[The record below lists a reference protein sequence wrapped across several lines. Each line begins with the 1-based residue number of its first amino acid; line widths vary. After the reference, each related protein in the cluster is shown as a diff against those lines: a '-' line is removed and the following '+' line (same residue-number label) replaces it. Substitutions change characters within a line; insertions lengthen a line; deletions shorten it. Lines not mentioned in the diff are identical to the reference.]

1 MVDLLNVPWTPR
13 GQTRENP
20 IRFWGEAALEDQL
33 AFANTWGSS
42 SSAPR
47 EHFNKFK
54 SAATLDVL
62 NILQQ
67 IGEHR
72 SNILEFGFPPNRSS
86 ANVDQAIVDDT
97 FDVVKYE
104 PRHCG
109 GWLGLLKVRAPN
121 PAQRVIVVD
130 RPTHSGMWFVRWPPA
145 PGRGFRQIYT
155 WLTQTITID
164 DAVFDVGNSWTPNNA
179 MLSFIA
185 GQRATGGPSTDGRAH
200 AGFESMVSTIR
211 AMVYESFD
219 KRLIDFYIR
228 HLRGHGPTEA
238 GTVHH
243 FFQLISGSGEAD
255 ATGLKSL
262 LDTTL
267 QQQLLAFPAAWNLT
281 RSPSDLWPAAVSGHV
296 EHWRVGMGNHRAGQ
310 EWLKQIVTARKT
322 EWDAAAILDV
332 IGGVRE
338 TQRTIGVTVSRAL
351 TTTQTV
357 AEEVAT
363 TIEEANRVGT
373 TSSWSQALSTAQT
386 RLHSLSQSNSSGT
399 TTTTGTTGTNA
410 TSVMVGGE
418 TGALEELL
426 LGKINGEVTNTMTTQ
441 LSNQIARH
449 QSMETT
455 TLDSNSTTT
464 GTTTTTT
471 LTAMRERTLSLARS
485 FRTSVTRA
493 VQVATGLSTN
503 VNSVIAV
510 DANRNAQKAQVV
522 SGLDV
527 ALRAIND
534 TLANL

>member
-1 MVDLLNVPWTPR
+1 MAVR
-13 GQTRENP
+13 S
-20 IRFWGEAALEDQL
+20 ALQ
-33 AFANTWGSS
+33 
-42 SSAPR
+42 
-47 EHFNKFK
+47 
-54 SAATLDVL
+54 
-62 NILQQ
+62 
-67 IGEHR
+67 R
-72 SNILEFGFPPNRSS
+72 STD
-86 ANVDQAIVDDT
+86 A
-97 FDVVKYE
+97 
-104 PRHCG
+104 
-109 GWLGLLKVRAPN
+109 
-121 PAQRVIVVD
+121 
-130 RPTHSGMWFVRWPPA
+130 
-145 PGRGFRQIYT
+145 RQI
-155 WLTQTITID
+155 
-164 DAVFDVGNSWTPNNA
+164 FN
-179 MLSFIA
+179 
-185 GQRATGGPSTDGRAH
+185 GRALKQ
-200 AGFESMVSTIR
+200 G
-211 AMVYESFD
+211 
-219 KRLIDFYIR
+219 
-228 HLRGHGPTEA
+228 
-238 GTVHH
+238 
-243 FFQLISGSGEAD
+243 GEAD